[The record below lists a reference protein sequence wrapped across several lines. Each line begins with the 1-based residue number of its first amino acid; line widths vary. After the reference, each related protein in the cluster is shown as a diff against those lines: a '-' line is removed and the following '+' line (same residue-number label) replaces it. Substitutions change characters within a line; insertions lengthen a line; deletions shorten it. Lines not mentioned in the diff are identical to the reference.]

1 MLAKKTL
8 ENGEDCDNIP
18 ESLRQL
24 LAMQAMESGRPFPR
38 QLIGRPEGP
47 MAQYGS
53 GNMLIGDP
61 NAQGKTGMYSTELSD
76 FTLLICL
83 FSHPP
88 LHVSFPEH
96 WYLATSGTECHGLG
110 HFLFPR

>member
-1 MLAKKTL
+1 MGIPMARCEVADILYSRRRAKIKLIAKKTL

-53 GNMLIGDP
+53 GGMLIGDP
-61 NAQGKTGMYSTELSD
+61 NAQGKTGT
-76 FTLLICL
+76 
-83 FSHPP
+83 
-88 LHVSFPEH
+88 
-96 WYLATSGTECHGLG
+96 
-110 HFLFPR
+110 

>member
-8 ENGEDCDNIP
+8 ESGEDCDNIP

-38 QLIGRPEGP
+38 QLLRPGGP

-53 GNMLIGDP
+53 GGMLMTGDTTGP
-61 NAQGKTGMYSTELSD
+61 NK
-76 FTLLICL
+76 
-83 FSHPP
+83 
-88 LHVSFPEH
+88 V
-96 WYLATSGTECHGLG
+96 GT
-110 HFLFPR
+110 